1 MQNEIFLF
9 VRIVFTS
16 LFFVTLAA
24 GFYIFKN
31 YQKLFGVD
39 PNMPSEGPSSRAYS
53 KVQVFSIWAHATVL
67 TGALALWMH

>member
-9 VRIVFTS
+9 ARIVFAGLFLLS
-16 LFFVTLAA
+16 LLA
-24 GFYIFKN
+24 GGYLLKN

-39 PNMPSEGPSSRAYS
+39 PNMPSEGSSSRAYS

-67 TGALALWMH
+67 TGAFALLLH